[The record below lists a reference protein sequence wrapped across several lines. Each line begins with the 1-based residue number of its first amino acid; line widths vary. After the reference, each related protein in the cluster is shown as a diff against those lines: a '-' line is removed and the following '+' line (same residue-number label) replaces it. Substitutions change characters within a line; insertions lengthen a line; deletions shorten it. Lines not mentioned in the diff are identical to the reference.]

1 MRKLFILI
9 VVANGLCGPNFG
21 QRFIPMNF
29 TQPAVLTAA
38 AGHDTLVCR
47 GHPII
52 LGGNPTASGGN
63 NSYVYLWSPPDG
75 LNDPTLSNPIANISE
90 SKTYMLSVTDAQ
102 GCLAVS
108 FISVYVDLCLGIDV
122 NNLNQILTVF
132 PNPSNGVFTIQGISS
147 LNGKLQRI
155 EVINQLG
162 QIVFSRSFSIGDLV
176 SDIEIDTK
184 IKEPG
189 IYFLKISLS
198 DRLVSQRLI
207 VR

>member
-9 VVANGLCGPNFG
+9 VLANGLCGPNFG
-21 QRFIPMNF
+21 QGFIAMNF
-29 TQPAVLTAA
+29 TQPAVLTAT
-38 AGHDTLVCR
+38 AGHDTLVCT

-63 NSYVYLWSPPDG
+63 NAYVYMWSPPDG
-75 LNDPTLSNPIANISE
+75 LNDPASANPIATLSE
-90 SKTYMLSVTDAQ
+90 SKSYMLSVTDAQ
-102 GCLAVS
+102 GCQAVS
-108 FISVYVDLCLGIDV
+108 FISVYVDPCLGIDD
-122 NNLNQILTVF
+122 NNLNQVLTVF

-155 EVINQLG
+155 EIVNQLG
-162 QIVFSRSFSIGDLV
+162 QIVFSRSFGTGYLV
-176 SDIEIDTK
+176 SDFEIDTK

-189 IYFLKISLS
+189 IYFLKISLT
-198 DRLVSQRLI
+198 DRLFSQRLI